1 MQTYQATET
10 TTIEIGES
18 GNHVRYPNYSRI
30 ATDIET
36 ALVVEVDNMRRL
48 LGDDFEVIDS
58 ELCGLA
64 IDQTR
69 VNINC
74 ATAAVLELLPSIGAK
89 AATFIV
95 ENRPFIGLDDMVAKM
110 QETTLKPSAKE
121 LDGLVS
127 F

>member
-1 MQTYQATET
+1 MQTYQATED

-36 ALVVEVDNMRRL
+36 ALIVEVDNMRRL
-48 LGDDFEVIDS
+48 LGDDFEVMTG
-58 ELCGLA
+58 EVEGFA

-69 VNINC
+69 ININC

-95 ENRPFIGLDDMVAKM
+95 ENRPFIDLGDMVAKM
-110 QETTLKPSAKE
+110 QETTLKPSVKE
-121 LDGLVS
+121 MEGLVS